1 MTADKIFVN
10 GQVVT
15 VDESDRVA
23 EAVAVEDCR
32 ILAVGTSAEMR
43 RLAGPGT
50 EVFDL
55 AGRSLLPG
63 FIDAHMHISLLGAN
77 KLGVSCKEPHVKSLD
92 DILRGLEEMASET
105 PEGEWVRAWG
115 FNQARVEEGRYPTRW
130 ELDEVSGEHPI
141 QVTRTCGHISIANSR
156 ALEKAGVDEQ
166 TPDPAGGRIERDAD
180 GVPTGVL
187 LEAAHMGMTEAA
199 AFGEDELR
207 QALAAASEDLIS
219 SGITSIHDAGGYGAH
234 NLRIMQQEVQSGNVK
249 VRIYAMICALTDAEA
264 MVEKA
269 LASGITTGLGDE
281 RYRIGPAK
289 LFTDGSSSGPTIATR
304 QPYTSDPGNHGILYY
319 EQAYLDDVLG
329 RAHRAGFQIT
339 AHAQGDRA
347 VEMVIDCIEAALK
360 SAPREDHRHRIEHC
374 GITSP
379 DLLERISNLGIIPI
393 PNPAFF
399 YEFGDGYV
407 ENYGEERVGSMY
419 PARSF
424 IDNGIQA
431 AAGSDAP
438 ITEHDPLL
446 GIHAA
451 VNRKSSSGAAVGPGQ
466 RITIPEAIKLFT
478 INGARASFEED
489 LKGSIE
495 PGKLADLVVL
505 DAPLLSTE
513 KERIKDLRV
522 DLTMVGGAVVYR
534 RDGVDFGT

>member
-1 MTADKIFVN
+1 MAADKIFLN

-15 VDESDRVA
+15 VDGSNRVA
-23 EAVAVEDCR
+23 EAVAVEGEN
-32 ILAVGTSAEMR
+32 ISAVGTSAEMR

-50 EVFDL
+50 EVFNLD
-55 AGRSLLPG
+55 GRSLLPG

-77 KLGVSCKEPHVKSLD
+77 KLGVSCKEPHTESLD
-92 DILRGLEEMASET
+92 DILRALEEKASDT

-115 FNQARVEEGRYPTRW
+115 FNQVRVDEGRYPTRW
-130 ELDEVSGEHPI
+130 ELDEVSCKHPI

-187 LEAAHMGMTEAA
+187 LEAAHMSMTEAA

-207 QALAAASEDLIS
+207 QALAAASDDLIS

-234 NLRIMQQEVQSGNVK
+234 NLRIMQQEVQSRNVK

-304 QPYTSDPGNHGILYY
+304 QPYTSDPENRGILYHD
-319 EQAYLDDVLG
+319 QAHLDEVLG

-347 VEMVIDCIEAALK
+347 IEMVIDCIEAALK

-374 GITSP
+374 GIASP
-379 DLLERISNLGIIPI
+379 DLLKRISDLGIIPI

-399 YEFGDGYV
+399 HEFGDGYI
-407 ENYGEERVGSMY
+407 ENYGEERVESMY

-451 VNRKSSSGAAVGPGQ
+451 VNRKSDSGAAVGPGQ
-466 RITIPEAIKLFT
+466 RITISEAIRLFT

-489 LKGSIE
+489 RKGSIE
-495 PGKLADLVVL
+495 PGKLADLVIL
-505 DAPLLSTE
+505 DTPLLSTE
-513 KERIKDLRV
+513 EEKIKDLRV
-522 DLTMVGGAVVYR
+522 DLTMVGGEVVYR